1 MPPRA
6 PLHPAAR
13 DANAFGPGTIPRDLA
28 LRAPMS
34 TAERYTP
41 PWATLACWTVAVLA
55 IAAGAA
61 AACPDGACR
70 APAADRWLLEAFHA
84 ARQPWLDAFF
94 AAFTWLGSIVVLL
107 PASLALGWA
116 WRRRGD
122 RSSAWRLPLAVGGA
136 WLLAHAGKLLVTRPR
151 PDLHAPVISMPADLS
166 FPSSH
171 AMVAAAFAVALAL
184 SPRPR
189 PSSTVVAAAA
199 LAALVVALSRMYLQV
214 HYPSDVVAGAV
225 AGTAWALGLFL
236 LPGVRR

>member
-1 MPPRA
+1 MI
-6 PLHPAAR
+6 
-13 DANAFGPGTIPRDLA
+13 DAGRSP
-28 LRAPMS
+28 
-34 TAERYTP
+34 P
-41 PWATLACWTVAVLA
+41 PWGTFACWTVAVLA

-70 APAADRWLLEAFHA
+70 ALDADRRLLEAFHA
-84 ARQPWLDAFF
+84 ARRPWLDAFF
-94 AAFTWLGSIVVLL
+94 GAFTWLGSIVVLL

-151 PDLHAPVISMPADLS
+151 PDLHAPVIAMPADLS

-171 AMVAAAFAVALAL
+171 AMVAGAFAVALAL
-184 SPRPR
+184 SLRPR
-189 PSSTVVAAAA
+189 PSPGVVAAAA
-199 LAALVVALSRMYLQV
+199 LAALVVALSRLYLQV
-214 HYPSDVVAGAV
+214 HYPSDVAAGVVAGA
-225 AGTAWALGLFL
+225 AWALGLCL

>member
-1 MPPRA
+1 MIDDRRSPLPR
-6 PLHPAAR
+6 
-13 DANAFGPGTIPRDLA
+13 
-28 LRAPMS
+28 
-34 TAERYTP
+34 
-41 PWATLACWTVAVLA
+41 ATLACWTVAAIA

-70 APAADRWLLEAFHA
+70 ALAPDRWLLEAFHA
-84 ARQPWLDAFF
+84 AREPWLDAFF

-136 WLLAHAGKLLVTRPR
+136 WLLAHAGKLLVSRPR
-151 PDLHAPVISMPADLS
+151 PDLHAPVIAMPADLS

-184 SPRPR
+184 RPR
-189 PSSTVVAAAA
+189 PSPTLVAAAA
-199 LAALVVALSRMYLQV
+199 LVALVVAVSRMYLQV
-214 HYPSDVVAGAV
+214 HYPSDVAAGVVAGA
-225 AGTAWALGLFL
+225 AWALGLCL

>member
-1 MPPRA
+1 MPP
-6 PLHPAAR
+6 PMIAADR
-13 DANAFGPGTIPRDLA
+13 FPTW
-28 LRAPMS
+28 S
-34 TAERYTP
+34 
-41 PWATLACWTVAVLA
+41 ATLACWTVAVLA

-70 APAADRWLLEAFHA
+70 ALTADRWLLDALHA
-84 ARQPWLDAFF
+84 LRRPWLDTFF
-94 AAFTWLGSIVVLL
+94 AASTWLGSIAVLL

-116 WRRRGD
+116 WRKRGD

-136 WLLAHAGKLLVTRPR
+136 WLVAHAGKLLVTRPR

-171 AMVAAAFAVALAL
+171 AMVAAAFAVALSL
-184 SPRPR
+184 RPR

-214 HYPSDVVAGAV
+214 HYPSDVVAGAA
-225 AGTAWALGLFL
+225 AGAAWALGLCL
-236 LPGVRR
+236 LPGTRR